1 MKLLC
6 KKRSFILLEILLAF
20 SILSMILAFLFNS
33 LKTSALLNT
42 KCDTLQRFFFTRH
55 HIQERLSQIFSNIEP
70 CLAPLLEK
78 GESAF
83 YTCEEP
89 CLSLYFTFNHGIDP
103 EESFTGTVQGRIF
116 LEKNTLILELTPT
129 DPHYLLQKRREILL
143 TNVESLSFLFYQRP
157 SLVQRTKNTSSSGAF
172 ELLSKW
178 PIDYPDIPYCIT
190 LSLKLQDKS
199 TLDYSFYLSSS
210 IQPIRYDS

>member
-1 MKLLC
+1 MRLTR
-6 KKRSFILLEILLAF
+6 KKSFILLEVLLAF

-33 LKTSALLNT
+33 LRTSALLNE
-42 KCDTLQRFFFTRH
+42 KCDRLRQIFFTRY

-83 YTCEEP
+83 YTSDQP

-103 EESFTGTVQGRIF
+103 EEAFTGYVQGHLF
-116 LEKNTLILELTPT
+116 LDKNALILELTPT
-129 DPHYLLQKRREILL
+129 DPRYPTQKRREVLL
-143 TNVESLSFLFYQRP
+143 TGAQSLSFLFYQRP
-157 SLVQRTKNTSSSGAF
+157 ALIQRTKNTSSKDAF

-178 PIDYPDIPYCIT
+178 PLDYPDIPYCMT
-190 LSLKLQDKS
+190 LSLELQDKS
-199 TLDYSFYLSSS
+199 LINYSFYLSSS
-210 IQPIRYDS
+210 IQPIRYEP